1 MTTAAFFD
9 IGDVAP
15 GRSFE
20 AARASRRPPRWSG
33 GRSSWPVAGSY
44 VRDICRA
51 VTVAAWLSAT
61 R

>member
-20 AARASRRPPRWSG
+20 LHGLLAVRRGGAAVGRA
-33 GRSSWPVAGSY
+33 GRSRVSY